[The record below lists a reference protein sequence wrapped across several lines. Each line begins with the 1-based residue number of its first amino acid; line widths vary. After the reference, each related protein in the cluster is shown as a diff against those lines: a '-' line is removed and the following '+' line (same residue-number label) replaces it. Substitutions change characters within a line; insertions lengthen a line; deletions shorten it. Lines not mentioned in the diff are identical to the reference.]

1 MVNCLNAL
9 QKSILKQCLDADK
22 IKIRQNIE
30 LCLSNLLEIA
40 EGLDTRTQVR
50 IRRQVS
56 QIREELI
63 L

>member
-1 MVNCLNAL
+1 MISCLNEL

-22 IKIRQNIE
+22 LKIRRNIE
-30 LCLSNLLEIA
+30 MCLSNLLEIA
-40 EGLDTRTQVR
+40 EGLDTRTQIR